1 MISEFLDENFVF
13 WVGELTVPLTHIEGQ
28 LAAIGVTAF
37 PFLAMISDLGSGS
50 IGIVGKEYVSNEKEC
65 FFRLSSVHRY
75 HSRDFGRG

>member
-13 WVGELTVPLTHIEGQ
+13 WVGELTVPLAHIEGQ

-50 IGIVGKEYVSNEKEC
+50 IGIVGKNIFQMKESIS
-65 FFRLSSVHRY
+65 FA
-75 HSRDFGRG
+75 